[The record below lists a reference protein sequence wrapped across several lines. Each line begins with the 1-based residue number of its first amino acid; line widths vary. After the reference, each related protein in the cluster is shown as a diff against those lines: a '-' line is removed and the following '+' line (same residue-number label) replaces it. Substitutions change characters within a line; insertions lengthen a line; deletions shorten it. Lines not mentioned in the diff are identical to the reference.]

1 MERKI
6 INIESTSVGKTTGHN
21 DDDIYIGENFAAVF
35 DGVSNKSSIEINGK
49 TIKIANIIVEA
60 LRKID
65 RKTAPEYAKTLTFD
79 EFVRYINMYIRKY
92 CEYIG
97 IDISDY
103 QLESTG
109 AIYSKYHN
117 QIWIVGDCRAVYD
130 GKVVCNDLKI
140 DDVYANLRAGIIREL
155 LQAGYTKEEL
165 AKNDIAKEIIR
176 KPQTIMQYITDT
188 KVADRINKLRAD
200 IMTKALIDCGFSET
214 DIEEKELL
222 SIYYSPTELQ
232 QYLKNNVN
240 VGTYGYSIF
249 NGINT
254 PVENCVVQDLPIDVK
269 TIRLSSDGFPAE
281 ILKTSKDLGQAIRQI
296 RKLADNDPLSINE
309 SKGVKGAI
317 RQSKRDNIL
326 AVDDA
331 SAICIAIE
339 YIRERDDER

>member
-6 INIESTSVGKTTGHN
+6 RNVESTSVGKTTGHN

-35 DGVSNKSSIEINGK
+35 DGVSHKSSIEVNGK

-65 RKTAPEYAKTLTFD
+65 RKNAPEYAKTLTFD

-92 CEYIG
+92 CEHIG
-97 IDISDY
+97 INISNY

-130 GKVVCNDLKI
+130 GNIICNDLKI
-140 DDVYANLRAGIIREL
+140 DSVYADLRATIIREL
-155 LQAGYTKEEL
+155 LQSGYTEESL
-165 AKNDIAKEIIR
+165 AQNDIAKDIIKR
-176 KPQTIMQYITDT
+176 SENITKYITD
-188 KVADRINKLRAD
+188 KNVIDRINKCREET
-200 IMTKALIDCGFSET
+200 MTRTLIECGFSKA
-214 DIEEKELL
+214 DIEEQGLL
-222 SIYYSPTELQ
+222 NKYYSPSELQ

-240 VGTYGYSIF
+240 VGDYGYSIF

-254 PVENCVVQDLPIDVK
+254 PLENCVVQDLPANVK
-269 TIRLSSDGFPAE
+269 SIRLSSDGIPVE
-281 ILKTSKDLGQAIRQI
+281 VLKSSKDLGQAIRRI
-296 RKLADNDPLSINE
+296 RKLADDDPLSISE

-317 RQSKRDNIL
+317 RQSKRDDIL

-339 YIRERDDER
+339 YVKERDDER

>member
-6 INIESTSVGKTTGHN
+6 RNVESTSVGKTTGHN

-35 DGVSNKSSIEINGK
+35 DGVSHKSSIEVNGK

-65 RKTAPEYAKTLTFD
+65 RKNAPEYAKTLTFD

-92 CEYIG
+92 CEHIG
-97 IDISDY
+97 INISDY

-130 GKVVCNDLKI
+130 GNVICNDLKI
-140 DDVYANLRAGIIREL
+140 DNVSADLRAAIIREL
-155 LQAGYTKEEL
+155 LQAGYTEKDI
-165 AKNDIAKEIIR
+165 AQNDISKEIIR
-176 KPQTIMQYITDT
+176 RPQTITQYVTD
-188 KVADRINKLRAD
+188 KNVIDRINKHRED
-200 IMTKALIDCGFSET
+200 IMRRTLMECGFSET
-214 DIEEKELL
+214 DIEEQSLL
-222 SIYYSPTELQ
+222 KKYYSPSELQ

-240 VGTYGYSIF
+240 VGEYGYSIF

-254 PVENCVVQDLPIDVK
+254 PVENCVVQDLPANVK
-269 TIRLSSDGFPAE
+269 SIRLSSDGFPIE
-281 ILKTSKDLGQAIRQI
+281 ILKGSKDLGQAIRRI

-339 YIRERDDER
+339 SLKERDDER